1 MSGAKNY
8 ALYREELTKISVNL
22 PLDTYESGKCKI
34 VFILINSFQFTTIC
48 LFLAWQNHL
57 NCVDHLANVCDSI
70 ADINSST
77 NQITAVVPH
86 LAAHLGAL
94 TGIFECHMDYLPEN
108 VHLLNV
114 TKWKLCS
121 AIVIPLLRFQKME
134 YHFRPLRAVVSAYH
148 ACWRPFFV
156 FSCYDSIDVG
166 KVLFELSVQKESA
179 LLSAV
184 DASATNPGV
193 SNSTSQIKLP
203 NNSTAKGPITT
214 ETSAVVRRKSAAYD
228 KIKTISDSS
237 TRPPT
242 TLKKSASQLT
252 VLQRMFSL
260 KSIPKDPSVNEEEDD
275 DDISNSEE
283 SSVNGEISDD
293 EEKRNDD
300 DETEDSERTES
311 KQGEKKSKSIF
322 NSILKKIW

>member
-1 MSGAKNY
+1 
-8 ALYREELTKISVNL
+8 
-22 PLDTYESGKCKI
+22 
-34 VFILINSFQFTTIC
+34 
-48 LFLAWQNHL
+48 
-57 NCVDHLANVCDSI
+57 
-70 ADINSST
+70 
-77 NQITAVVPH
+77 VVPH

-121 AIVIPLLRFQKME
+121 AIVIPLLRFQKMK
-134 YHFRPLRAVVSAYH
+134 YQFRPLRAVVSAFH

-166 KVLFELSVQKESA
+166 KVLFELSLQKESSS
-179 LLSAV
+179 LSAA
-184 DASATNPGV
+184 DASRTNPGV
-193 SNSTSQIKLP
+193 SNSTPQIKLP
-203 NNSTAKGPITT
+203 IYSTAKGPIST
-214 ETSAVVRRKSAAYD
+214 ETSVVVRRKSAAYD

-237 TRPPT
+237 MLPST

-275 DDISNSEE
+275 DDISNSGEE
-283 SSVNGEISDD
+283 SSVDREVSDD
-293 EEKRNDD
+293 EEERNDD

-311 KQGEKKSKSIF
+311 KQGKKKSKSIF